1 MRSPKLA
8 ALELKRF
15 GRGKL
20 PRLGLVAL
28 MLIPLLYG
36 ALYLC
41 SFWDPYANL
50 DKIPVALVNDDQGAT
65 AAGKKVQAGDELVK
79 NVKDSK
85 TFNWEEVSSADAE
98 KGVENGTYYLS
109 LTVPKDFSERIA
121 SSSGDHPETGALQVR
136 TNDANNYIVGSISKT
151 IFSEIR
157 AKTSAKSSREFFDKI
172 FVSFSDLHDQ
182 TAKAADGATK
192 LDDGL
197 GKAKDGTDK
206 LADGLGTAKD
216 KNGELTDGLG
226 KLDKGSGD
234 LSKGAGTLRDKTG
247 ELSQGAGAANKG
259 AKDLNNGAGDLSKGA
274 KQLNSGVATAGAKA
288 KQLSDGAGQV
298 AAGTKQLADKVNG
311 IAKQDLPFLKAHSK
325 EIAEKARVVA
335 DLSKALDDDLGK
347 LPGNSAKAAAEA
359 RKNAEDAQALYQE
372 SCGGS
377 ATGKVDCAKLKGV
390 AAGSAVAADAA
401 EKVNAIIARADLQH
415 LRTQLRDLH
424 RGAALVAEKVPAIAD
439 NADTAIRQINELNAG
454 AQKVSTGAGQFAQGI
469 GALADGSG
477 KLADGS
483 GKLVD
488 GTGKL
493 VDGTG
498 KLADGSGKLANG
510 AGDLANGAGQLHN
523 GIGDAKTGSGKIGD
537 GLGQLEDGALDLKGG
552 VYKLKDGSNQL
563 AGGLNSGVDKI
574 PDYDKK
580 DRDARTDVMSNP
592 VELASK
598 SMHKAPN
605 YGTGLAPYF
614 IPLSLWVGAMVAYM
628 LLAPLGKRA
637 LAAGAPGWRIA
648 LGSWLPAFA
657 IGVVQVLA
665 LMAVLH
671 WGLGLEMERAGATIG
686 FLLLA
691 TAAFTAIIQ
700 FFGAQF
706 GPAGRVLTLVV
717 LMLQLTSA
725 GGTYPVQTSPGFFG
739 AIHPFLPMS
748 YVVDG
753 LRRLITGGDLGIVW
767 QGSIVLAVFTVAALA
782 LTALTARSRQVV
794 RMKDLHPELSL

>member
-65 AAGKKVQAGDELVK
+65 AAGKKIQAGDELVK

-172 FVSFSDLHDQ
+172 FVSFSDLHDKTQ
-182 TAKAADGATK
+182 QAADGASK
-192 LDDGL
+192 IDEGL
-197 GKAKDGTDK
+197 GDVKKGSGD
-206 LADGLGTAKD
+206 LS
-216 KNGELTDGLG
+216 DGLG

-234 LSKGAGTLRDKTG
+234 VSKGAGTLHDKAG
-247 ELSQGAGAANKG
+247 ELSKGAGAVNKG
-259 AKDLNNGAGDLSKGA
+259 AGAVSKGAGDLNQGLNTARSKA
-274 KQLNSGVATAGAKA
+274 QE
-288 KQLSDGAGQV
+288 LSAGAGQV
-298 AAGTKQLADKVNG
+298 ADGTQKLADKVNG
-311 IAKQDLPFLKAHSK
+311 IAAKDLPFLKEHGK
-325 EIAEKARVVA
+325 EIGDKAKFVA
-335 DLSKALDDDLGK
+335 DLSQAVYEDLGK
-347 LPGNSAKAAAEA
+347 LPGNSAKAATQA
-359 RKNAEDAQALYQE
+359 RKNADDAAALYREQ
-372 SCGGS
+372 CGGAS
-377 ATGKVDCAKLKGV
+377 TGADCARLKGL
-390 AAGSAVAADAA
+390 AAGSAAGADAA
-401 EKVNAIIARADLQH
+401 EKVNDIIARTDLQH
-415 LRTQLRDLH
+415 LRDKLHDLH
-424 RGAALVAEKVPAIAD
+424 QVAVKVAQNAPGIGNRADAAIS
-439 NADTAIRQINELNAG
+439 QINALNSG
-454 AQKVSTGAGQFAQGI
+454 AKKLSQGAGQFADGI
-469 GALADGSG
+469 GTLANGSG

-483 GKLVD
+483 QKVTD
-488 GTGKL
+488 GTGKI
-493 VDGTG
+493 
-498 KLADGSGKLANG
+498 ADGSQKITDG
-510 AGDLANGAGQLHN
+510 AGKVADGAGKVH
-523 GIGDAKTGSGKIGD
+523 D
-537 GLGQLEDGALDLKGG
+537 GLGSAKDGIDKLDGG
-552 VYKLKDGSNQL
+552 IYKLKDGSNQL
-563 AGGLNSGVDKI
+563 AGKLNSGVAQI

-671 WGLGLEMERAGATIG
+671 WGLGLEMEHAGATIG

-782 LTALTARSRQVV
+782 LTSLTARSRQVV

>member
-41 SFWDPYANL
+41 SFWDPYSNL
-50 DKIPVALVNDDQGAT
+50 DKIPVALVNDDKGAT
-65 AAGKKVQAGDELVK
+65 AAGKKIQAGDELVK

-109 LTVPKDFSERIA
+109 LTVPEDFSERIA

-172 FVSFSDLHDQ
+172 FVSFSDLHDKTQ
-182 TAKAADGATK
+182 QAADGAGK
-192 LDDGL
+192 IDEGL

-234 LSKGAGTLRDKTG
+234 VSTGAGKVSKGTAQARDKAQQI
-247 ELSQGAGAANKG
+247 SQGA
-259 AKDLNNGAGDLSKGA
+259 AK
-274 KQLNSGVATAGAKA
+274 
-288 KQLSDGAGQV
+288 V
-298 AAGTKQLADKVNG
+298 AAGMQQFTDQVNG
-311 IAKQDLPFLKAHSK
+311 LAKKDLPFLKEHGK
-325 EIAEKARVVA
+325 DIAQKARTVA
-335 DLSKALDDDLGK
+335 DLTQELDDDLSK
-347 LPGNSAKAAAEA
+347 LPGNSAKAVQQARQNAA
-359 RKNAEDAQALYQE
+359 DAKELYQKH
-372 SCGGS
+372 CGAS
-377 ATGKVDCAKLKGV
+377 ADGADCPKLKGI
-390 AAGSAVAADAA
+390 AAGTAVAADLA
-401 EKVNAIIARADLQH
+401 EKVDGIIAKTDFKQ
-415 LRTQLRDLH
+415 LRTKLQNLH
-424 RGAALVAEKVPAIAD
+424 QGAETVANKVPGIVN
-439 NADTAIRQINELNAG
+439 NADASLHAINELNSG
-454 AQKVSTGAGQFAQGI
+454 TRKVADGAGRFAAGI
-469 GALADGSG
+469 GTLADGAG
-477 KLADGS
+477 KVADGA
-483 GKLVD
+483 GKV
-488 GTGKL
+488 
-493 VDGTG
+493 
-498 KLADGSGKLANG
+498 
-510 AGDLANGAGQLHN
+510 HN
-523 GIGDAKTGSGKIGD
+523 GIGDAKDGSGQIGD
-537 GLGQLEDGALDLKGG
+537 GLGKLEDGALDLKGG
-552 VYKLKDGSNQL
+552 IYKLKDGSNQL
-563 AGGLNSGVDKI
+563 AGKLDSGVAQI

-580 DRDARTDVMSNP
+580 DRDARTEVMSNP
-592 VELASK
+592 VELAAK

-657 IGVVQVLA
+657 IGIVQVLA

-671 WGLGLEMERAGATIG
+671 WGLGLEMARSGATIG

-739 AIHPFLPMS
+739 WIHPFLPMS

-767 QGSIVLAVFTVAALA
+767 QGSIVLAAFTVGALA
-782 LTALTARSRQVV
+782 LTSLTARSRQVV

>member
-50 DKIPVALVNDDQGAT
+50 DKIPVALVNDDKGAT
-65 AAGKKVQAGDELVK
+65 AGGKKIQAGDELVK
-79 NVKDSK
+79 NVKDSN
-85 TFNWEEVSSADAE
+85 TFNWEEVSASDAA

-182 TAKAADGATK
+182 TAKAADGANK

-226 KLDKGSGD
+226 KLNDGSGKV
-234 LSKGAGTLRDKTG
+234 SKGAGDVHKGLGTL
-247 ELSQGAGAANKG
+247 NKG
-259 AKDLNNGAGDLSKGA
+259 ATEASAKARQLSEGAGK
-274 KQLNSGVATAGAKA
+274 
-288 KQLSDGAGQV
+288 V
-298 AAGTKQLADKVNG
+298 AAGTQQLADQVNG
-311 IAKQDLPFLKAHSK
+311 LAKKDLPFLKKHGK
-325 EIAEKARVVA
+325 EIADKARKVA
-335 DLSKALDDDLGK
+335 DLTQALDEDLGK
-347 LPGNSAKAAAEA
+347 LPGNSAKALQQARQNAADAEA
-359 RKNAEDAQALYQE
+359 LYKK
-372 SCGGS
+372 SCG
-377 ATGKVDCAKLKGV
+377 ATPADGVDCAKLKGI
-390 AAGSAVAADAA
+390 AAGTAAAVDLA
-401 EKVNAIIARADLQH
+401 EKVDGVIAKTDFQQ
-415 LRTQLRDLH
+415 LRTKLRDLH
-424 RGAALVAEKVPAIAD
+424 QGAEMVADQVPGIVN
-439 NADTAIRQINELNAG
+439 NADASLSKINQLNQG
-454 AQKVSTGAGQFAQGI
+454 AHQVSQGAGQFATGI
-469 GALADGSG
+469 NALASGSG
-477 KLADGS
+477 KLTD
-483 GKLVD
+483 
-488 GTGKL
+488 
-493 VDGTG
+493 
-498 KLADGSGKLANG
+498 G
-510 AGDLANGAGQLHN
+510 AGKVANGAGQLHDKL
-523 GIGDAKTGSGKIGD
+523 GDAKDGSGKIGD

-580 DRDARTDVMSNP
+580 DRDARTEVMSNP

-686 FLLLA
+686 FLLLS

-767 QGSIVLAVFTVAALA
+767 QGSIVLAAFTVGALA
-782 LTALTARSRQVV
+782 LTSLTARSRQVV

>member
-50 DKIPVALVNDDQGAT
+50 DKIPVALVNDDKGAT
-65 AAGKKVQAGDELVK
+65 AGGKKIQAGDELVK
-79 NVKDSK
+79 NVKDSN
-85 TFNWEEVSSADAE
+85 TFNWEEVSASDAE

-182 TAKAADGATK
+182 TAKAADGANQ

-247 ELSQGAGAANKG
+247 ELSQGAGAVNKG
-259 AKDLNNGAGDLSKGA
+259 AKDLNSGLDTARSKG
-274 KQLNSGVATAGAKA
+274 
-288 KQLSDGAGQV
+288 KQLSDGAARV
-298 AAGTKQLADKVNG
+298 AGGTKELADKVNG
-311 IAKQDLPFLKAHSK
+311 IAKKDLPFLKAHSK
-325 EIAEKARVVA
+325 EIGDKARIVA
-335 DLSKALDDDLGK
+335 DLSQALDEDLGK
-347 LPGNSAKAAAEA
+347 LPGNSAKAAAQA
-359 RKNAEDAQALYQE
+359 RKNADDAQSLYQE
-372 SCGGS
+372 SCGG
-377 ATGKVDCAKLKGV
+377 ATAGKADCAKLKGI
-390 AAGSAVAADAA
+390 AAGTAIAADAA
-401 EKVNAIIARADLQH
+401 EKVNGVVAKMDLQH
-415 LRTQLRDLH
+415 LRTQLGELH
-424 RGAALVAEKVPAIAD
+424 RGAELVAEKAPTIGD
-439 NADTAIRQINELNAG
+439 NADTAIRQINVLNAG
-454 AQKVSTGAGQFAQGI
+454 AQKVSQGVGQYVQGV

-477 KLADGS
+477 KVANGTGKVADGS
-483 GKLVD
+483 SKIAG
-488 GTGKL
+488 
-493 VDGTG
+493 
-498 KLADGSGKLANG
+498 G
-510 AGDLANGAGQLHN
+510 AGDLANGAGQLHDKL
-523 GIGDAKTGSGKIGD
+523 GDAKDGSGKIGD

-580 DRDARTDVMSNP
+580 DRDARTEVMSNP

-767 QGSIVLAVFTVAALA
+767 QGSIVLAAFTIGALA
-782 LTALTARSRQVV
+782 LTSLTARSRQVV

>member
-65 AAGKKVQAGDELVK
+65 AAGKKIQAGDELVK

-226 KLDKGSGD
+226 KLDDGSGAV
-234 LSKGAGTLRDKTG
+234 SKGAGDVHKGLGTL
-247 ELSQGAGAANKG
+247 NKG
-259 AKDLNNGAGDLSKGA
+259 A
-274 KQLNSGVATAGAKA
+274 TEAGAKA
-288 KQLSDGAGQV
+288 KQLSVGAGQV
-298 AAGTKQLADKVNG
+298 AAGTQKLADQVNG
-311 IAKQDLPFLKAHSK
+311 LAKKDLPFLKKHGK
-325 EIAEKARVVA
+325 EIADKSRAIA
-335 DLSKALDDDLGK
+335 DLMQTLDEDLGK
-347 LPGNSAKAAAEA
+347 LPGNSAKALQQVRQNAADAEA
-359 RKNAEDAQALYQE
+359 LYKK
-372 SCGGS
+372 SC
-377 ATGKVDCAKLKGV
+377 TGAPADGVDCAKLKGI
-390 AAGSAVAADAA
+390 ASGSAAAVDLA
-401 EKVNAIIARADLQH
+401 EKVDGIIAKTDFAP
-415 LRTQLRDLH
+415 LRTKLRDLH
-424 RGAALVAEKVPAIAD
+424 QGAQMVAEQVPPIVNHAD
-439 NADTAIRQINELNAG
+439 ASLSEINRLNQG
-454 AQKVSTGAGQFAQGI
+454 AHKVSQGAGQFATGLN
-469 GALADGSG
+469 ALVDGSG
-477 KLADGS
+477 KLTD
-483 GKLVD
+483 
-488 GTGKL
+488 
-493 VDGTG
+493 
-498 KLADGSGKLANG
+498 G
-510 AGDLANGAGQLHN
+510 AGKVADGAGQLHN
-523 GIGDAKTGSGKIGD
+523 GIGDAKNGSGKIGD

-767 QGSIVLAVFTVAALA
+767 QGSVVLAVFTVAALA